1 MTGKKN
7 KIKMVCNLI
16 KANIKYMA
24 ELALSCYRLIIDICL
39 IVFPIGFIYFNYD
52 KGKTILMIGILVIQ
66 LLLFLFKAII
76 MLCKNEKEGFPIL
89 NKRLTENVNGEI
101 RIKKGNLQE
110 AILYLYQV
118 ENYAERCGYMKK

>member
-1 MTGKKN
+1 MKNGKN
-7 KIKMVCNLI
+7 KIKMVWNLI
-16 KANIKYMA
+16 KVNVTYMA
-24 ELALSCYRLIIDICL
+24 ELALSYYRLIIDICL
-39 IVFPIGFIYFNYD
+39 IIFPMGFVDFAYNE
-52 KGKTILMIGILVIQ
+52 GKTTLMIGILIIQ
-66 LLLFLFKAII
+66 LLLFLFKASI
-76 MLCKNEKEGFPIL
+76 MLCKNEKEGFPVL

>member
-1 MTGKKN
+1 MKNGKS
-7 KIKMVCNLI
+7 KIKMVWNLI
-16 KANIKYMA
+16 KVNVTYMA
-24 ELALSCYRLIIDICL
+24 ELALSCHRLIINLCL
-39 IVFPIGFIYFNYD
+39 IVFPIGFVDFTYN
-52 KGKTILMIGILVIQ
+52 KGETTLMVGILIIQ
-66 LLLFLFKAII
+66 LSLFLLKAIV

-89 NKRLTENVNGEI
+89 NKRLTENINGEI

>member
-1 MTGKKN
+1 MKNGKN
-7 KIKMVCNLI
+7 KIKMVWNLI
-16 KANIKYMA
+16 KVNITYMA
-24 ELALSCYRLIIDICL
+24 DLALSYYRLIIDISL
-39 IVFPIGFIYFNYD
+39 IVFPMGFVDFCYNE
-52 KGKTILMIGILVIQ
+52 GKKTLMIGILIIQ
-66 LLLFLFKAII
+66 LLLFLFKAIV
-76 MLCKNEKEGFPIL
+76 MLCKNEKEGFPVL

>member
-1 MTGKKN
+1 MKNGKN
-7 KIKMVCNLI
+7 KIKMVWNLI
-16 KANIKYMA
+16 LVNITYMA
-24 ELALSCYRLIIDICL
+24 ELALSYYRLIIDICL
-39 IVFPIGFIYFNYD
+39 IVFPMGFVDFYYNE
-52 KGKTILMIGILVIQ
+52 GKVTLMIGILIIQ

-76 MLCKNEKEGFPIL
+76 MLSKNEKEGFPVL
-89 NKRLTENVNGEI
+89 NKRLTENINGEI